1 MMGRLRAAR
10 FLTDFDSSVNMVRA
24 LGRFFEGKDHRGLS
38 IGPGSRRL
46 ADLASSPPRV
56 LRRLSFVG
64 MGAAQGV
71 PLDRARLVD
80 AEEIATWATQQY
92 RRGPYD
98 TAIIG
103 SGSGAA
109 VHLAAALGAPFLPQ
123 TTLVAVKDR
132 TTHPDEPVAAM
143 HALAPTTRLV
153 ARKNPEVSVYH
164 MHDPAQD
171 RPMLQAIAYLRL
183 KRLRLGRA
191 YERFLEQRLTPG
203 ATIIQLECGR
213 TWRSRALGERAY
225 FQFGALGGVS
235 EEEYHDSGKRIAEYL
250 EAEDS
255 HRRTWR
261 PPETDARRPEAEWGW
276 DPVLA
281 DDVERLAQRN
291 GYTLRRLTMEE
302 PQDLSPLVADLHRWW
317 YRRLGI
323 PSGRLL
329 AESYV
334 QWDPYWVLR
343 LGVVPFWLRF
353 NMEPSYEELR
363 RYLDDA
369 EPYDH
374 VYLNL
379 FSQGL
384 WSPGVVPLEQWRELI
399 ESKAREQAEIIG
411 VDENA
416 YPLDIGSTMRYQPA
430 FEALPFRH
438 AIPAPLTLEDIH
450 LFLAESPKEYPRLGW
465 T

>member
-1 MMGRLRAAR
+1 MGRVRAAR

-46 ADLASSPPRV
+46 ANLASSLPPR
-56 LRRLSFVG
+56 LRRSSFIG
-64 MGAAQGV
+64 MGGAQGI

-80 AEEIATWATQQY
+80 AKEIASWATRQY
-92 RRGPYD
+92 RRGPFD

-103 SGSGAA
+103 SASGAA
-109 VHLAAALGAPFLPQ
+109 LHLAAALGGAFLPQ

-132 TTHPDEPVAAM
+132 ATHPDEPVAAM
-143 HALAPTTRLV
+143 HALAPTTRLI
-153 ARKNPEVSVYH
+153 ARNNPEISVYH

-171 RPMLQAIAYLRL
+171 RPMLQAMAYLRL

-191 YERFLEQRLTPG
+191 YERFLEQRLAPG

-213 TWRSRALGERAY
+213 TWRTRAVGERAY

-235 EEEYHDSGKRIAEYL
+235 EEEYHDSGERIAEYL
-250 EAEDS
+250 EAEGS
-255 HRRTWR
+255 HRRNWR
-261 PPETDARRPEAEWGW
+261 PPETDARRPEGEWGW
-276 DPVLA
+276 DPTLA
-281 DDVERLAQRN
+281 DDVEGLARRN
-291 GYTLRRLTMEE
+291 GYTLRRLVVEE
-302 PQDLSPLVADLHRWW
+302 PQDLSPMVADFHRWW
-317 YRRLGI
+317 YRRLDV

-334 QWDPYWVLR
+334 QWDPYWALR

-353 NMEPSYEELR
+353 NMEPSFEALR
-363 RYLDDA
+363 QYVEA
-369 EPYDH
+369 VEPYDH
-374 VYLNL
+374 IYLNL

-399 ESKAREQAEIIG
+399 ESKAREHAEIIG

-438 AIPAPLTLEDIH
+438 PIPAPLTPEDID
-450 LFLAESPKEYPRLGW
+450 LFLEESSMGYPGLRW
-465 T
+465 A

>member
-10 FLTDFDSSVNMVRA
+10 FVTDFDSSVNMVRA

-46 ADLASSPPRV
+46 ADLASSLPRT
-56 LRRLSFVG
+56 LRRSIFVG
-64 MGAAQGV
+64 MGAAQGI
-71 PLDRARLVD
+71 PLDRARLID
-80 AEEIATWATQQY
+80 ADEIASWVTQQY
-92 RRGPYD
+92 RRGPFD

-109 VHLAAALGAPFLPQ
+109 LHLAAALGAPFLPQ
-123 TTLVAVKDR
+123 TILVAVKDVA
-132 TTHPDEPVAAM
+132 THPDEPIAAM
-143 HALAPTTRLV
+143 DALRPTTRLV
-153 ARKNPEVSVYH
+153 ARNNPEVSVHH

-171 RPMLQAIAYLRL
+171 RPMLQAMAYLRL
-183 KRLRLGRA
+183 KRQRLGRA
-191 YERFLEQRLTPG
+191 YERFLEQRLSPG
-203 ATIIQLECGR
+203 ATIIQLECER
-213 TWRSRALGERAY
+213 TWRTRAVGDRAY

-235 EEEYHDSGKRIAEYL
+235 EEEYHDTGERIAEYL
-250 EAEDS
+250 EAQGS
-255 HRRTWR
+255 HRRNWE
-261 PPETDARRPEAEWGW
+261 PPEVDARRPEAEWGW
-276 DPVLA
+276 DPTLA
-281 DDVERLAQRN
+281 DDVEGLAQRN
-291 GYTLRRLTMEE
+291 GYTLRRLTMDE

-317 YRRLGI
+317 YRRLGV

-363 RYLDDA
+363 QYLEHA

-374 VYLNL
+374 IYLNL

-384 WSPGVVPLEQWRELI
+384 WSPGVVPPDQWRDLI
-399 ESKAREQAEIIG
+399 ESKATEHAAIIG
-411 VDENA
+411 VDEDA
-416 YPLDIGSTMRYQPA
+416 YPTDIGSTMRYQPA

-438 AIPAPLTLEDIH
+438 PIPSPLISDDIDLCLE
-450 LFLAESPKEYPRLGW
+450 ESPKAYPRLRW

>member
-1 MMGRLRAAR
+1 MRRLRAAR
-10 FLTDFDSSVNMVRA
+10 FVTDFDSSVNMVRA

-46 ADLASSPPRV
+46 ADLASSPPRT
-56 LRRLSFVG
+56 LRRSSFVA

-80 AEEIATWATQQY
+80 AEEIAHWVTQQY
-92 RRGPYD
+92 GAGPFD
-98 TAIIG
+98 TVVIG

-109 VHLAAALGAPFLPQ
+109 LHLAAALGAPFLPQ
-123 TTLVAVKDR
+123 TTLVAVKDFM
-132 TTHPDEPVAAM
+132 THPDEPVAAM
-143 HALAPTTRLV
+143 HALAPITRLI
-153 ARKNPEVSVYH
+153 AGNNPEVSVYH

-171 RPMLQAIAYLRL
+171 RPMLQAMAYMRL

-191 YERFLEQRLTPG
+191 YERFLEERLAPG
-203 ATIIQLECGR
+203 GTVIQLECER
-213 TWRSRALGERAY
+213 TWRTRAVGERAY
-225 FQFGALGGVS
+225 FQFGALGGVP
-235 EEEYHDSGKRIAEYL
+235 EEEYHHTGERIAEYL
-250 EAEDS
+250 EAEGS
-255 HRRTWR
+255 HRRDWE
-261 PPETDARRPEAEWGW
+261 PPEMDARRPEAEWGW
-276 DPVLA
+276 DPALA
-281 DDVERLAQRN
+281 EGVEKLSQRN
-291 GYTLRRLTMEE
+291 GYTLRRVAMGE
-302 PQDLSPLVADLHRWW
+302 PQDLSPFVADFHRWW
-317 YRRLGI
+317 YRRLGV

-363 RYLDDA
+363 QYLERA
-369 EPYDH
+369 EAYDH
-374 VYLNL
+374 IYLNL

-399 ESKAREQAEIIG
+399 ESEAGERAAIIG
-411 VDENA
+411 VDEDA
-416 YPLDIGSTMRYQPA
+416 YPVDTGSTMRYQPA

-438 AIPAPLTLEDIH
+438 PIPPPVSPDDID
-450 LFLAESPKEYPRLGW
+450 LFVEESPKVYPGLRW

>member
-1 MMGRLRAAR
+1 MGRVRAAR

-46 ADLASSPPRV
+46 ADLASSAPRA
-56 LRRLSFVG
+56 LRRLSFIG
-64 MGAAQGV
+64 MGRAQGI

-80 AEEIATWATQQY
+80 AEEIASWATQKY
-92 RRGPYD
+92 RRGPFD

-103 SGSGAA
+103 SASGAA
-109 VHLAAALGAPFLPQ
+109 LHLAAALGAPFLPQ
-123 TTLVAVKDR
+123 TTLVAFKDR
-132 TTHPDEPVAAM
+132 ATHPDEPVAAM
-143 HALAPTTRLV
+143 HALAPTTRLI
-153 ARKNPEVSVYH
+153 AGNNPEISVYH

-171 RPMLQAIAYLRL
+171 RPMLQAMAYLRL

-213 TWRSRALGERAY
+213 TWRTHAVGERAY

-235 EEEYHDSGKRIAEYL
+235 EEEYHDSGERIAEYL
-250 EAEDS
+250 EAEGS
-255 HRRTWR
+255 HRRNWE

-276 DPVLA
+276 DSTLA

-291 GYTLRRLTMEE
+291 GYTLRRLVMEE
-302 PQDLSPLVADLHRWW
+302 PQDLSAMVADFHRWW
-317 YRRLGI
+317 YRRLGV

-343 LGVVPFWLRF
+343 LGVVPLWLRF
-353 NMEPSYEELR
+353 NMQPSYEELR

-374 VYLNL
+374 IYLNL

-384 WSPGVVPLEQWRELI
+384 WSPGVVSLEQWRELI
-399 ESKAREQAEIIG
+399 ESKAREHAEIIG
-411 VDENA
+411 VDEDA

-438 AIPAPLTLEDIH
+438 PIPTPLTPEDID
-450 LFLAESPKEYPRLGW
+450 LFLEESPMAYPGLRW
-465 T
+465 A